1 MCWLSVVS
9 IGTDLKA
16 CHRHHRGETFPSC
29 VLCFC
34 VPPVPSGSKPQVAV
48 LAGKGVLVT
57 YATPDQHHHEVPC
70 HTALSTYRSRWQRTN
85 TAFHVPHQAEAC
97 FKTDVAGNAAYPS
110 AGHHLGSKDHQHVS
124 DQHGLSWK
132 VLATVVALEGYVA
145 GGTADPPVP
154 TSWPCICLAVQWF
167 GGMNGFKDN
176 QHVFGQSG
184 LSWEFIFTVVALG
197 FREGQGIS
205 VAGNQVPLEAVSPP
219 KGFFTSPTGEGW

>member
-70 HTALSTYRSRWQRTN
+70 HTALSTDPGDSGQTLLSMCPIKLKLVLKLMLQETQLILLRAITLAPKTTN
-85 TAFHVPHQAEAC
+85 MCLISMDFLEKFLPQWL
-97 FKTDVAGNAAYPS
+97 
-110 AGHHLGSKDHQHVS
+110 HL
-124 DQHGLSWK
+124 K
-132 VLATVVALEGYVA
+132 V
-145 GGTADPPVP
+145 
-154 TSWPCICLAVQWF
+154 
-167 GGMNGFKDN
+167 M
-176 QHVFGQSG
+176 
-184 LSWEFIFTVVALG
+184 
-197 FREGQGIS
+197 
-205 VAGNQVPLEAVSPP
+205 
-219 KGFFTSPTGEGW
+219 